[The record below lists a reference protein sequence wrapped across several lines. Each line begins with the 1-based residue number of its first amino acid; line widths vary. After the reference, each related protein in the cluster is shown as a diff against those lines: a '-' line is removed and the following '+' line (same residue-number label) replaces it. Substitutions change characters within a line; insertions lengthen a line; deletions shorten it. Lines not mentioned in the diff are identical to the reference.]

1 MLEKIAEELRAD
13 GSFITGDLG
22 LIHED
27 GYVTIVGR
35 NKDLIIS
42 GGYNI
47 YSKEIELILDDQPGV
62 LESAVIGVPH
72 PDFGE
77 SVVGLIVAKPGATVT
92 TENIMAVLGKKLA
105 RFKQPKKN
113 IIVMSEFPRN
123 IVGKLQQHILREQ
136 FENTFEAPKS

>member
-35 NKDLIIS
+35 NKDLIVL
-42 GGYNI
+42 GDYNI
-47 YSKEIELILDDQPGV
+47 YSKDTELIPDDQPGV

-92 TENIMAVLGKKLA
+92 TENIMAVLVKKLA
-105 RFKQPKKN
+105 RFKQPKKHHCD
-113 IIVMSEFPRN
+113 V
-123 IVGKLQQHILREQ
+123 
-136 FENTFEAPKS
+136 